1 MLSKGR
7 TCFEYQKQL
16 HGNYCRS
23 HSFDVEFEGLRFI
36 AANALNVS
44 SQLFDTKWN
53 HEEYDAMLVFGHTNG
68 NWTVSMY
75 TDKPD
80 INVGLIA
87 KKYGGGGHVGASGFQ
102 CIGELPFN
110 LPTKKG

>member
-1 MLSKGR
+1 
-7 TCFEYQKQL
+7 
-16 HGNYCRS
+16 
-23 HSFDVEFEGLRFI
+23 
-36 AANALNVS
+36 
-44 SQLFDTKWN
+44 
-53 HEEYDAMLVFGHTNG
+53 MLVFGFTNG

-102 CIGELPFN
+102 CIGELPFE